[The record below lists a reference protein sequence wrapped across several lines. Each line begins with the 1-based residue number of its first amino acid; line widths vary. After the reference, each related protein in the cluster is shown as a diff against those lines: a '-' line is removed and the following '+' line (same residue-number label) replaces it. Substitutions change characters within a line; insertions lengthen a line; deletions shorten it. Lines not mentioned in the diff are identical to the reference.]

1 MLKRLTKF
9 GEPILKKK
17 AEKIKTFDESVV
29 QLAKDLVET
38 MYAENGLGL
47 AAPQI
52 DVGKRAFAIDM
63 RRRADPDA
71 PCVFKID
78 GKELPL
84 DIAMPLVAINPKVEE
99 LGDYV
104 EIAEEGCL
112 SFPGIFAEVERS
124 EIVKMEYFDQYGIGH
139 ELVCEGL
146 FARCV
151 QHENDHLDGVCFV
164 DRLKPRQLF
173 KIESKLKKLTRDFLK
188 GKKESD

>member
-146 FARCV
+146 FAR
-151 QHENDHLDGVCFV
+151 
-164 DRLKPRQLF
+164 
-173 KIESKLKKLTRDFLK
+173 
-188 GKKESD
+188 